1 MCEEIKFDL
10 IKEIH
15 VEHNSEIINWLKE
28 KGYKYIVQ
36 EIKDITPYQSEEE
49 IEDQKL
55 YFGFDTELIN
65 KYSKIATFLRWS
77 LEELLEDILKSEL
90 RDLEDEPQRI
100 IQIFLNDKDLLE
112 LIYNPG
118 NKQT

>member
-15 VEHNSEIINWLKE
+15 VEHNTEIITYLKE

-36 EIKDITPYQSEEE
+36 EIKDLTPYQSEEE
-49 IEDQKL
+49 IEDKKH
-55 YFGFDTELIN
+55 YFGFDPDLIN
-65 KYSKIATFLRWS
+65 KYSKIATFLQWS

-90 RDLEDEPQRI
+90 RDLEEEPQRI
-100 IQIFLNDKDLLE
+100 IEIFLNDKDLLE
-112 LIYNPG
+112 LIFNPG
-118 NKQT
+118 NK

>member
-1 MCEEIKFDL
+1 MCEEIKYDL
-10 IKEIH
+10 IKKIH
-15 VEHNSEIINWLKE
+15 VEYNTEIISWLKE
-28 KGYKYIVQ
+28 KGYNYTVQ
-36 EIKDITPYQSEEE
+36 EIKDLTPYQSKEE
-49 IEDQKL
+49 IEEKKL
-55 YFGFDTELIN
+55 YFGFDPDLIN

-100 IQIFLNDKDLLE
+100 IEIFLNDKDLLE

-118 NKQT
+118 NKLI